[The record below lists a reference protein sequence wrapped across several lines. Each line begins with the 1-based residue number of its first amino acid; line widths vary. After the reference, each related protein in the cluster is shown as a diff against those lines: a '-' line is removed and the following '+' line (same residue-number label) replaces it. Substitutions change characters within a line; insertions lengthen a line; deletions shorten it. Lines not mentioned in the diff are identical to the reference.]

1 MTKTTLRP
9 GTMLLCAAL
18 LALCAPRAR
27 AFEQAAAPQ
36 PIELSEGTPG
46 FPAHATVAP
55 LSWNPRAK
63 RHVAKLDL
71 KQRGA
76 ARSTSIT
83 NTPMGPLADTY
94 VQDGTGPVV
103 VVDPLNPMDV
113 FVAFNEGWDFDPDIP
128 LSTSWQGGASWTSV
142 QFPPGTGIYAG
153 YPHTPWAQPGND
165 DQEYY
170 ASLVREDLYPTDNT
184 HTIIT
189 RSGDSGANFGVFYEI
204 PNDVRQDRSM
214 FDIDRTSGRGG
225 TTGAHDGK
233 LYVCYDDWGDGG
245 PAYASS
251 WLKVL
256 SPEGGLLVATPLSTV
271 AQFKGSQFQPVA
283 GTLDGQLLL
292 ASMSLTNGGATVN
305 ATFFEAVNGG
315 ATVSGPRA
323 TLSWAPAGQRLGT
336 SNLRGVNGFKID
348 EHGYLDIDRSNGPR
362 RSYLYFIT
370 NRNPNPTNAALDQG
384 DLWLSVSVD
393 RGASWTSKKIPTDV
407 NVTQYFPMLDVDDQ
421 GWIHVAY
428 YENASGFPNDGV
440 LTADHA
446 RLRYTV
452 SRDGGVSWT
461 PAAFVNGGNSALSF
475 EDPPLD
481 WGAYDYDVL
490 GDYQR
495 LQAAG
500 TGDNTVAFV
509 SWTGYD
515 MNRTDD
521 GVGTKKQRVY
531 LTRLVT
537 PPAPGP
543 SAGALSLLAAGLLAA
558 AAATLARRLRTQPAP
573 VTND

>member
-1 MTKTTLRP
+1 MLRP
-9 GTMLLCAAL
+9 GSTLLCAAL
-18 LALCAPRAR
+18 FVLAAPPAR
-27 AFEQAAAPQ
+27 ALELDAAAKPV
-36 PIELSEGTPG
+36 ELSEGTPG

-55 LSWNPRAK
+55 MSFSPRVKRNAARLKLKQPVPRAG
-63 RHVAKLDL
+63 RM
-71 KQRGA
+71 
-76 ARSTSIT
+76 TSVT
-83 NTPMGPLADTY
+83 NSPLGPLADTY

-103 VVDPLNPMDV
+103 VADPVNPMDV

-170 ASLVREDLYPTDNT
+170 ASLVREYLYPTDNT

-189 RSGDSGANFGVFYEI
+189 RSVDSGANFGVFYEI
-204 PNDVRQDRSM
+204 PNDVRQDRTM
-214 FDIDRTSGRGG
+214 FDIDRTVDRGG

-256 SPEGGLLVATPLSTV
+256 STEGTLLVATPISTV
-271 AQFKGSQFQPVA
+271 AQFRGSQFQPVA
-283 GTLDGQLLL
+283 GTLDGQVLL
-292 ASMSLTNGGATVN
+292 ASTSLTNGGATVN
-305 ATFFEAVNGG
+305 ATFFEAINGG
-315 ATVSGPRA
+315 ANISAPRA
-323 TLSWAPAGQRLGT
+323 TLSWAPAGQKLGT
-336 SNLRGVNGFKID
+336 SNLWGVNGFRID
-348 EHGYLDIDRSNGPR
+348 EHGYLDIDRSSGPR

-370 NRNPNPTNAALDQG
+370 NRNPNPANPALDQG

-393 RGASWTSKKIPTDV
+393 RGISWTTKKIPTDL
-407 NVTQYFPMLDVDDQ
+407 NVTQYYPMLDVDDQ

-428 YENASGFPNDGV
+428 YENASGYPNGGV

-452 SRDGGVSWT
+452 SRDGGVTWT
-461 PAAFVNGGNSALSF
+461 PPAFVNNGSATLSF

-521 GVGTKKQRVY
+521 GVGSKKQRVY

-543 SAGALSLLAAGLLAA
+543 SAGGLSLLAAGLLAA
-558 AAATLARRLRTQPAP
+558 AAATLARRLRPQPARS
-573 VTND
+573 NS